1 MLDIEDQV
9 AFAQQGADAFAKEFN
24 LETEHFRKINLYY
37 KGLRAKATQGT
48 SVEPDLAYR
57 SLMDQVI
64 ETCEHGSER
73 NKLLVDLIHMHVNR
87 LFSDHQRMHE
97 ALLYQYLVQQLKS
110 KRAIALAQRKY
121 SA

>member
-1 MLDIEDQV
+1 MDCRNYRIQELLVGLVNELSLPTHYHHANFVSPTVQILPSIEAHSWV
-9 AFAQQGADAFAKEFN
+9 
-24 LETEHFRKINLYY
+24 
-37 KGLRAKATQGT
+37 
-48 SVEPDLAYR
+48 LAYR